1 MKKVINIVNGITRN
15 PAWNMAEPVNFTL
28 LEGEQVAVVGPN
40 GAGKSMFIDIVTSR
54 HPLIGNG
61 VEYDFSPNRHELNS
75 DNIKYITFRDS
86 YGAENDR
93 TYFLQQRWNQME
105 ISDDAPRV
113 SDALDEAY
121 NLCGADT
128 QQRREFRE
136 KIYRLFGI
144 DGLQGKLLLML
155 SSGEMRKLQL
165 VKTLMAEPKV
175 LIMDNPFIGL
185 DAGTREQL
193 RQLLETITS
202 ELRLQTILVL
212 SKTNDIPDYITHV
225 VEVND
230 MKVGRKMTLDE
241 YRAKRSSMV
250 IEGLSDEKKELI
262 LNLEYNG
269 DYAENCDEVVKMNEV
284 SIRYGSHVI
293 LDTLNWTVRK
303 GEKWALSGENGAGK
317 STLLSLVCAD
327 NPQSYACDI
336 TLFGKER
343 GTGESIWDIK
353 KHIGYVSPEMH
364 RAYNKDLPAIRIV
377 ASGLMDSIGLYAK
390 PDEKDYEKCRFWMN
404 IFGLED
410 MEERTF
416 LKLSSGEQRLV
427 LLARAFVK
435 DPDLLILDEPLHGL
449 DDANRKLVKDIINT
463 FVKRKDKTMIMVSH
477 YQEELPSCI
486 DNHIMLQKARSEELG
501 VRS

>member
-144 DGLQGKLLLML
+144 DALQGKLLLML

-225 VEVND
+225 VEVNN

-353 KHIGYVSPEMH
+353 KHIGYVSPE
-364 RAYNKDLPAIRIV
+364 RC
-377 ASGLMDSIGLYAK
+377 IGH
-390 PDEKDYEKCRFWMN
+390 
-404 IFGLED
+404 
-410 MEERTF
+410 T
-416 LKLSSGEQRLV
+416 
-427 LLARAFVK
+427 
-435 DPDLLILDEPLHGL
+435 
-449 DDANRKLVKDIINT
+449 T
-463 FVKRKDKTMIMVSH
+463 KTCP
-477 YQEELPSCI
+477 Q
-486 DNHIMLQKARSEELG
+486 
-501 VRS
+501 

>member
-15 PAWNMAEPVNFTL
+15 PEWNMAEPVNFTL

-144 DGLQGKLLLML
+144 DALQGKLLLML

-241 YRAKRSSMV
+241 YRAK
-250 IEGLSDEKKELI
+250 
-262 LNLEYNG
+262 
-269 DYAENCDEVVKMNEV
+269 
-284 SIRYGSHVI
+284 
-293 LDTLNWTVRK
+293 
-303 GEKWALSGENGAGK
+303 
-317 STLLSLVCAD
+317 
-327 NPQSYACDI
+327 
-336 TLFGKER
+336 
-343 GTGESIWDIK
+343 
-353 KHIGYVSPEMH
+353 
-364 RAYNKDLPAIRIV
+364 NK
-377 ASGLMDSIGLYAK
+377 
-390 PDEKDYEKCRFWMN
+390 
-404 IFGLED
+404 
-410 MEERTF
+410 
-416 LKLSSGEQRLV
+416 
-427 LLARAFVK
+427 
-435 DPDLLILDEPLHGL
+435 
-449 DDANRKLVKDIINT
+449 
-463 FVKRKDKTMIMVSH
+463 
-477 YQEELPSCI
+477 
-486 DNHIMLQKARSEELG
+486 
-501 VRS
+501 

>member
-1 MKKVINIVNGITRN
+1 
-15 PAWNMAEPVNFTL
+15 
-28 LEGEQVAVVGPN
+28 
-40 GAGKSMFIDIVTSR
+40 
-54 HPLIGNG
+54 
-61 VEYDFSPNRHELNS
+61 
-75 DNIKYITFRDS
+75 
-86 YGAENDR
+86 
-93 TYFLQQRWNQME
+93 
-105 ISDDAPRV
+105 
-113 SDALDEAY
+113 
-121 NLCGADT
+121 
-128 QQRREFRE
+128 
-136 KIYRLFGI
+136 
-144 DGLQGKLLLML
+144 ML

-241 YRAKRSSMV
+241 YRAKRSSMT

-269 DYAENCDEVVKMNEV
+269 NYAENCDEVVKMNEV
-284 SIRYGSHVI
+284 SIKYGNHTI